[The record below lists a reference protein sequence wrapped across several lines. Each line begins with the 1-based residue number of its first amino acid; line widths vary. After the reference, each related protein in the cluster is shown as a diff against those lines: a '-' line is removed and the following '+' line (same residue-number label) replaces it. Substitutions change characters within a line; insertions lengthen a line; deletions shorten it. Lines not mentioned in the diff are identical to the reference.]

1 MHAHIKHAALGLLL
15 ACALAS
21 SAANASRA
29 SNEASNQHSE
39 QAAKLPDPDASAK
52 RLLTDPLGGMVINH
66 TVTVLGNDFYQYF
79 ANAWNEIDPNHK
91 YTISIYERP
100 TARWGSEVWVQFR
113 NNRMFRTF
121 LSPARQA
128 AKSVSEQAAQI
139 TFKNIEN
146 SELQRLMFHSK
157 DLGAEEF

>member
-15 ACALAS
+15 ACAFAVG
-21 SAANASRA
+21 AANAGNA
-29 SNEASNQHSE
+29 SNGADNQHSE
-39 QAAKLPDPDASAK
+39 QTPKLPDPDASAK

-79 ANAWNEIDPNHK
+79 ANAWNEIDPDHK

-113 NNRMFRTF
+113 NSRMFRTF